1 MENQLNPQESEPTV
15 ILNNAMKK
23 SFFEMAKWAQ
33 ILSIIGFIGIGLL
46 IYLIII
52 LFSGFSR
59 FSNSMGGGIPTIL
72 IFSFYLIV
80 ALIYLF
86 PTYRLF
92 QFSKYMKE
100 GLLESDEEAI
110 TLAIERLK
118 SVFKFIG
125 VVTLLFILVYVLIIL
140 FAAVLT
146 SL

>member
-72 IFSFYLIV
+72 ISSFYLIV

-125 VVTLLFILVYVLIIL
+125 VVTLLFILVYVLIII

>member
-72 IFSFYLIV
+72 ISSFYLIV

-100 GLLESDEEAI
+100 GLLESDEESI

-146 SL
+146 SF